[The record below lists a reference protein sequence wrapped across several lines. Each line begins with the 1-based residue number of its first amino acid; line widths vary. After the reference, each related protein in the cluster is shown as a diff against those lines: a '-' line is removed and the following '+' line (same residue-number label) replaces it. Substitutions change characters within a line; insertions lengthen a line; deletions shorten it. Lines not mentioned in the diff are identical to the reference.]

1 MRVLGL
7 YIALSMLSALPAWA
21 TDVLVVQANRS
32 QALNEAVRGFKEV
45 YAGSSKAI
53 VLADYTEV
61 DVVRL
66 VKEERPR
73 LVLAVGDAALAASRK
88 VRQVPVVSLLA
99 LAMLQKGPSGT
110 VSGVGVVPAP
120 ERYLQLLKGL
130 GAKRVGVIYDPNRT
144 GWYHKR
150 AQQAAHRLGLEL
162 VCREVHGPR
171 ETLARLEQFK
181 GAVDALWL
189 FPDSTA
195 VTAETVEAYF
205 LFSLGQR
212 VPVVAFANHYLEKGA
227 IAALDT
233 DRVDMGRQA
242 GELATMLLDGA
253 TPAEVGMVDA
263 RKALLRTNDSVARK
277 LGIAVTGLE
286 RITPDRG
293 E

>member
-1 MRVLGL
+1 VLML
-7 YIALSMLSALPAWA
+7 YIALSLLSVLPAWA
-21 TDVLVVQANRS
+21 ADVLIVQANHG
-32 QALNEAVRGFKEV
+32 QALTEAVRGFKEA
-45 YAGSSKAI
+45 YAGSSRAI
-53 VLADYTEV
+53 VLSDYTEV

-99 LAMLQKGPSGT
+99 LATLQKGPTGT
-110 VSGVGVVPAP
+110 VSGVNVVPAP

-130 GAKRVGVIYDPNRT
+130 GAKRVGVIYDPSRT
-144 GWYHKR
+144 GWYQKR
-150 AQQAAHRLGLEL
+150 AQQAAHQLGLEL

-181 GAVDALWL
+181 GTVDALWL
-189 FPDSTA
+189 FPDTTA

-212 VPVVAFANHYLEKGA
+212 IPVVAFANHYLEKGA
-227 IAALDT
+227 VAALDT

-242 GELATMLLDGA
+242 GELASRLLSGTTPTDGG
-253 TPAEVGMVDA
+253 VVDA
-263 RKALLRTNDSVARK
+263 RKAVLRTNDSVARK
-277 LGIAVTGLE
+277 LGIALTGLE
-286 RITPDRG
+286 GIMHDKG